1 MCKRAGS
8 VLKSEKVI
16 ILVAN
21 CKFQFRIHLTSD
33 LFNANVSGDHDP
45 SGGFFDFCGRKMLF
59 LVRNMDTG
67 EVVLFGRKDH
77 TDNKCE

>member
-1 MCKRAGS
+1 MVPFSSHFDCN
-8 VLKSEKVI
+8 L
-16 ILVAN
+16 LT
-21 CKFQFRIHLTSD
+21 RIHLTSD
-33 LFNANVSGDHDP
+33 LFNNASSVSGDGGGEE
-45 SGGFFDFCGRKMLF
+45 SGDFFDFCGRSSLF